1 MDILNNIRYGVE
13 LERARMDDN
22 GLNESPSLMNS
33 LLGSISGATQEGTDR
48 KRTAMTSA
56 ADKRQ
61 YGDLYTTTT
70 GKAWRDGMSG
80 ATALNEIKDYKENKI
95 TEKEEKLRGYATSD
109 RDAGFAQQSSLGRQQ
124 IEASNNQF
132 LAQQKSQDARYA
144 HTDKQNRLDR
154 GLERELASNS
164 QEMNLAIAQMNSDLA
179 DKRMEYDRETAR
191 MDKRSAAI
199 AQLMSGLGSLGG
211 AFALQFP
218 L

>member
-1 MDILNNIRYGVE
+1 MGILNNIRYGVE
-13 LERARMDDN
+13 LERAQMDDN

-61 YGDLYTTTT
+61 YGDLYTSTT

-80 ATALNEIKDYKENKI
+80 ATALNEIKDYKESKI
-95 TEKEEKLRGYATSD
+95 TEKEDKLRGYATSD
-109 RDAGFAQQSSLGRQQ
+109 RDAGYAQQSLMGRQQ

-179 DKRMEYDRETAR
+179 DKRMDYDRETRR

-199 AQLMSGLGSLGG
+199 AQLMSGIGALGG
-211 AFALQFP
+211 AFAL
-218 L
+218 

>member
-1 MDILNNIRYGVE
+1 MGILNNIRYGVE
-13 LERARMDDN
+13 LERAQMDDN

-61 YGDLYTTTT
+61 YGDLYTSTT

-80 ATALNEIKDYKENKI
+80 ATALNEIKDYKESKI
-95 TEKEEKLRGYATSD
+95 TEKEDKLRGYATSD
-109 RDAGFAQQSSLGRQQ
+109 RDAGYAQQSLIGRQQ

-179 DKRMEYDRETAR
+179 DKRMDYDRETRR

-199 AQLMSGLGSLGG
+199 AQLMSGIGALGG
-211 AFALQFP
+211 AFAL
-218 L
+218 

>member
-22 GLNESPSLMNS
+22 GLNESPSWMNS
-33 LLGSISGATQEGTDR
+33 LLGSISGATQEGSDR

-61 YGDLYTTTT
+61 YGDLYTSTT

-80 ATALNEIKDYKENKI
+80 ATALNEINDYKENKI

-132 LAQQKSQDARYA
+132 IAQQKSQDARYA

-164 QEMNLAIAQMNSDLA
+164 QEMNLAIAQMNADLS
-179 DKRMEYDRETAR
+179 DKRMEYDRETRR

-211 AFALQFP
+211 AFSL
-218 L
+218 